1 MSTKG
6 GLGGGHR
13 GRRRKPR
20 YRRSS
25 STKSVPSGDEFEDGF
40 PSLNDSFSGGYDF
53 DFIEEPPEEL
63 NCSVCLLVLRDPHL
77 TSCCGNH
84 FCESCAEKIK
94 EGTSPCP
101 LCKDATFSTFLNK
114 SVQRKVNELKI
125 RCPRAELG
133 CTWIGTI
140 AGASSHM
147 DPLSGDC
154 EYVEV
159 MCSLCNEEI
168 PRKDLLN
175 HMNKEC
181 AKRPFTCVH
190 CGYSDTWIEVTTK
203 HCKRCMNYP
212 LQCPNM
218 CGVGMIERKNLNAHI
233 KDICPLQVEPCSF
246 EFAGCSVQV
255 ARKDRS
261 EHLSS
266 NMANHVDLLAGVCA
280 KYQTKLDTKEKEI
293 SQLQSTIKSFKDVMK
308 SHETLI
314 LSLNQKLSQLQVSQ
328 QGAGQPATTASVPVY
343 PPVDFYLLEF
353 SYYKQANKKW
363 ASKPFYT
370 HPGGYKMCLN
380 VFANGIGKGKNS
392 HVSVFVNLMKGS
404 FDSDLA
410 WPFQGEIVVSLR
422 LESEDD
428 IVKALV
434 FGPKSPAK
442 ATQRVTEGEMNE
454 FGQGEAQ
461 FVHYSKI
468 ASLSALQ
475 FIVYRVYWKPNI
487 KEQ

>member
-1 MSTKG
+1 MSTRG

-53 DFIEEPPEEL
+53 DFIEEPPEDL

-94 EGTSPCP
+94 NGTSPCP
-101 LCKDATFSTFLNK
+101 LCKDTTFTTFLNK

-125 RCPRAELG
+125 RCPRAEFG
-133 CTWIGTI
+133 CMWIGTI
-140 AGASSHM
+140 AGASSHL
-147 DPLSGDC
+147 DPSSGDC

-168 PRKDLLN
+168 PRKDLIN
-175 HMNKEC
+175 HVNKEC

-190 CGYSDTWIEVTTK
+190 CGYSDTWIEVTMK
-203 HCKRCMNYP
+203 HSKRCMNYP
-212 LQCPNM
+212 LQCPNI
-218 CGVGMIERKNLNAHI
+218 CGVGMIERKNLNSHL

-261 EHLSS
+261 EHLAS
-266 NMANHVDLLAGVCA
+266 NMASHVDLLAGVCA
-280 KYQTKLDTKEKEI
+280 EYKTKLDSKKQEVD
-293 SQLQSTIKSFKDVMK
+293 QLQSTIKHFKDVMK

-328 QGAGQPATTASVPVY
+328 QGAGQPATTISVPVY

-392 HVSVFVNLMKGS
+392 HVSVFANLMKGS

-410 WPFQGEIVVSLR
+410 WPFQGEIVVVLR

-461 FVHYSKI
+461 FAHYSKI
-468 ASLSALQ
+468 ASLNALH
-475 FIVYRVYWKPNI
+475 FIVYQVNWKPNI
-487 KEQ
+487 KEL

>member
-1 MSTKG
+1 MSTRPG
-6 GLGGGHR
+6 GGGGHR

-25 STKSVPSGDEFEDGF
+25 STKSVDESEEGF

-84 FCESCAEKIK
+84 FCEPCAEKIK
-94 EGTSPCP
+94 EGASPCP
-101 LCKDATFSTFLNK
+101 LCKDTTFTTFLNK

-125 RCPRAELG
+125 HCPRAELG

-140 AGASSHM
+140 GGASNHL

-175 HMNKEC
+175 HMNEEC

-190 CGYSDTWIEVTTK
+190 CGYSDTWIEVATK
-203 HCKRCMNYP
+203 HTKRCMNYP

-218 CGVGMIERKNLNAHI
+218 CGVGMIERKNLTAHL
-233 KDICPLQVEPCSF
+233 KNICPLQVEPCSF

-261 EHLSS
+261 EHLAD
-266 NMANHVDLLAGVCA
+266 NMASHVDLLAGVCA
-280 KYQTKLDTKEKEI
+280 EYKTKLDAKEKEVD
-293 SQLQSTIKSFKDVMK
+293 QLQSTIKSFKDVMK

-328 QGAGQPATTASVPVY
+328 QGAGQPATTVSVPVF

-363 ASKPFYT
+363 VSKPFYS
-370 HPGGYKMCLN
+370 HPGGYKLCLN

-392 HVSVFVNLMKGS
+392 HVSVFANLMKGS
-404 FDSDLA
+404 FDGDLA
-410 WPFQGEIVVSLR
+410 WPFQGEIVVGLH

-442 ATQRVTEGEMNE
+442 ATQRVTDGEMNE
-454 FGQGEAQ
+454 FGQGEVQ
-461 FVHYSKI
+461 FVHHSKV
-468 ASLSALQ
+468 ASLSELH
-475 FIVYRVYWKPNI
+475 FIVYRVYWKPNNR
-487 KEQ
+487 